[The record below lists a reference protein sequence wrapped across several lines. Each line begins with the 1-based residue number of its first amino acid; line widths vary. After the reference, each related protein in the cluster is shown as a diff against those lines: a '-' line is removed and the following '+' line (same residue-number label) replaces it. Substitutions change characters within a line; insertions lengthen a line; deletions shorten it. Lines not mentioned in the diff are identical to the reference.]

1 MITNNYS
8 AEYGRVGGAVI
19 TMLSKSGSNE
29 FHGHAWYYF
38 RDETLDAN
46 NFFANRSLREKLPVD
61 YHIGGGSIGGPILKD
76 KTFFHGHYEKFVD
89 DLNVA
94 GFATVPSTAIVQGDF
109 SGSGAKGPINQLY
122 NPFDFT
128 GSRAEGTG
136 KRAPFPNNQIPASMQ
151 GAVYRKV
158 MELMPPPAPNQ
169 SGVTAN
175 NYAYPRA
182 TNTRIDKYSFRV
194 DHQFAND
201 DNIFGRYSWQ
211 RSPTFAHSGD
221 LGVPAPP
228 RTASTGIS
236 MTGRAATRSASVG

>member
-94 GFATVPSTAIVQGDF
+94 GFATVPSTAI
-109 SGSGAKGPINQLY
+109 
-122 NPFDFT
+122 T
-128 GSRAEGTG
+128 
-136 KRAPFPNNQIPASMQ
+136 
-151 GAVYRKV
+151 
-158 MELMPPPAPNQ
+158 
-169 SGVTAN
+169 
-175 NYAYPRA
+175 
-182 TNTRIDKYSFRV
+182 
-194 DHQFAND
+194 
-201 DNIFGRYSWQ
+201 
-211 RSPTFAHSGD
+211 
-221 LGVPAPP
+221 
-228 RTASTGIS
+228 
-236 MTGRAATRSASVG
+236 